1 MAKLALL
8 FPGQGA
14 QQVGMGRELHEAFA
28 AQYLAC
34 EIGLKLTNRRDIV
47 NVNGSGISLGHP
59 VGATGARLVTTLLH
73 EMRRRNVQ
81 YGLATLCGGGGLGM
95 AMIIELP

>member
-1 MAKLALL
+1 LGLI
-8 FPGQGA
+8 
-14 QQVGMGRELHEAFA
+14 EINEAFA

-34 EIGLKLTNRRDIV
+34 EMGLGLTDKRDII

-59 VGATGARLVTTLLH
+59 VGATGTRMLTTLLY